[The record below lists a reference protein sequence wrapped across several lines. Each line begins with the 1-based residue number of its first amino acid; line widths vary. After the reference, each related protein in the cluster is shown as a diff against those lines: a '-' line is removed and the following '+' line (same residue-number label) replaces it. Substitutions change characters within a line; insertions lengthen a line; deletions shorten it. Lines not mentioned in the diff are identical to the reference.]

1 MRLCFLVAVAMGA
14 IGGSSAV
21 SSQDAGARIS
31 VDAGVFT
38 TEQARW
44 GEERY
49 RAMCARCHGRDLRA
63 LYAEVPGLASYA
75 FAVNW
80 PGRTVGDLYETIRYT
95 MPMVARQT
103 QPRGR
108 TDQKEFISGELAIG
122 LAAYILSFNGY
133 PAGETELQPDPERL
147 HLIDITPPPNAP

>member
-1 MRLCFLVAVAMGA
+1 MKLYGLIAVMLVAISNVALGFA
-14 IGGSSAV
+14 QETGE
-21 SSQDAGARIS
+21 RLT
-31 VDAGVFT
+31 VDSGVFT
-38 TEQARW
+38 VEQAQR

-49 RAMCARCHGRDLRA
+49 RAMCSRCHGRDLRA

-80 PGRTVGDLYETIRYT
+80 PGRTVGDLYEMIRYT

-108 TDQKEFISGELAIG
+108 TDQKEFISGQLAID
-122 LAAYILSFNGY
+122 LTAYILSFNGF
-133 PAGETELQPDPERL
+133 PAGPRELVPDPTQL
-147 HLIDITPPPNAP
+147 HMIDITRPPDAP